1 MELLDIIDDF
11 NSGWAEI
18 VDDYFGGYENF
29 FNVLKRRNLLHL
41 IDPNGA
47 HSDEWQSEFF
57 LYLMENDMP
66 RLQEIFEK
74 DFFYDVKFYDGQPYL
89 EISYPSELARLFCDD
104 RNTNQDLIEEIL
116 SGNWDYIFDD
126 VYIDNLYDDII
137 HPLGKDPEK
146 LNYLKK
152 YFIDELNSVEIYPK
166 TNILQTIVSQ
176 QDKDYPTID
185 NNNIDE
191 VFRDSETVNYLLN
204 EYLDDLD
211 SNLRNLYSAAYNDAY
226 IQEVHN
232 EIMGKLSEYFS
243 DKELD
248 SYINKNGKK
257 DYFYRYKIQDFW
269 STVKDILI
277 RDSRHGRTLDYY
289 GNFLS
294 ALEENTECLRYYAPD
309 YANYTLV
316 DRMVRDMFYDYV

>member
-11 NSGWAEI
+11 NSGAGGI
-18 VDDYFGGYENF
+18 VDEYFGGYENF

-47 HSDEWQSEFF
+47 YSDEWQSEFF
-57 LYLMENDMP
+57 LYLMENDMT

-74 DFFYDVKFYDGQPYL
+74 DFFYDVKFYDGQAYL
-89 EISYPSELARLFCDD
+89 ELSYPSELARLFCDD
-104 RNTNQDLIEEIL
+104 RNTNQDLIEQIL
-116 SGNWDYIFDD
+116 GGNWDYIFDD
-126 VYIDNLYDDII
+126 VYIDNVYDDII
-137 HPLGKDPEK
+137 HPLGKDPDK

-152 YFIDELNSVEIYPK
+152 SFIDELNSVEVYPK
-166 TNILQTIVSQ
+166 TNILQTIASQ

-191 VFRDSETVNYLLN
+191 VFRDSKTVNYLLK

-226 IQEVHN
+226 LENVHD
-232 EIMGKLSEYFS
+232 EIMDKLSKYFL
-243 DKELD
+243 DAKWD
-248 SYINKNGKK
+248 SYLNNKGKK
-257 DYFYRYKIQDFW
+257 DYIYRCKIQDFW
-269 STVKDILI
+269 SIVKDILI
-277 RDSRHGRTLDYY
+277 RDSKYSRTLDYY
-289 GNFLS
+289 GTFLS

-309 YANYTLV
+309 YADSHLV
-316 DRMVRDMFYDYV
+316 DSNVRDMLYDYV